1 MHRQRVIATCY
12 HYTILCGLG
21 AQLISCQPVSNDMIL
36 NQCFYVNT
44 DVVFGCFVQVSW
56 VNTSLTLDLK
66 VTLMKN
72 FQNRWKGVNIFPEI
86 LLSKLKIKLWLLFS
100 SIMFLL
106 YFSFPLLCINCCLVN
121 IPWFV
126 VCAICK
132 YTSKHWTNQSSLM
145 TLCAH
150 SLLASTCNEF
160 NRLIIFYS
168 TTNLVFRVRAFL
180 QDNKC
185 FTCILRFAYTS
196 WCNAFKRR

>member
-1 MHRQRVIATCY
+1 MMITNCGNPDTKNKYILCTWLYKNFLLSMHRQRVIATTTRFSVVWV
-12 HYTILCGLG
+12 HNWF
-21 AQLISCQPVSNDMIL
+21 PVSNDMIL
-36 NQCFYVNT
+36 NQCFYVDT

-86 LLSKLKIKLWLLFS
+86 LLSKLKINLWLLFS

-132 YTSKHWTNQSSLM
+132 YTSKHWTN
-145 TLCAH
+145 
-150 SLLASTCNEF
+150 
-160 NRLIIFYS
+160 
-168 TTNLVFRVRAFL
+168 
-180 QDNKC
+180 
-185 FTCILRFAYTS
+185 
-196 WCNAFKRR
+196 